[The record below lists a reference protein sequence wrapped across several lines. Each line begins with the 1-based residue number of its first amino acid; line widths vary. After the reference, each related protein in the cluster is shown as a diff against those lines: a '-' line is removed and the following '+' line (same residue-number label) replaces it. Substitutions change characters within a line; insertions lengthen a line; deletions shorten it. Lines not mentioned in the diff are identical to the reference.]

1 MKNLFPLISFL
12 LLCLLSACRPT
23 DTRKVIK
30 AVAEQAVDTAGYKS
44 RTIAT
49 ENFVSVEATCFADI
63 TYHQIPLDSPAC
75 VVLQAPGSILDDCSA
90 SVVDGTLRL
99 ALNRN
104 ATHPEE
110 AVAVVHIYAPAVCDF
125 SLVGGKCLRLGKV
138 RLACPMSIVLDGVGS
153 IVSDSI
159 AAPELKAVLNGAGH
173 IDLRG
178 VNAEAVSATL
188 GGAGII
194 ALEGKA
200 RRASAVLNGAGTIDL
215 QGLCTDLA
223 PDCSVTGV
231 GKILQKAQ

>member
-1 MKNLFPLISFL
+1 MKNLLPLISLL

-125 SLVGGKCLRLGKV
+125 SLVGGKCLRGDWAIVGLYALFCILFLKIFGGFKV
-138 RLACPMSIVLDGVGS
+138 GYLRNMDALYGQALAILFQ
-153 IVSDSI
+153 
-159 AAPELKAVLNGAGH
+159 N
-173 IDLRG
+173 
-178 VNAEAVSATL
+178 AVSYLQLSLL
-188 GGAGII
+188 GLWRWAVGRSPPAGDI
-194 ALEGKA
+194 A
-200 RRASAVLNGAGTIDL
+200 
-215 QGLCTDLA
+215 
-223 PDCSVTGV
+223 
-231 GKILQKAQ
+231 

>member
-1 MKNLFPLISFL
+1 MS
-12 LLCLLSACRPT
+12 LSACKPT

-30 AVAEQAVDTAGYKS
+30 AVAEQSVDTTGYKS

-49 ENFVSVEATCFADI
+49 EDFVSVEATCFADI
-63 TYHQIPLDSPAC
+63 TYHQIPLDSTAR
-75 VVLQAPGSILDDCSA
+75 VVLQAPENILDDCSG

-99 ALNRN
+99 SLNHSD
-104 ATHPEE
+104 THPEE

-138 RLACPMSIVLDGVGS
+138 RMACPMSIVLDGVGS
-153 IVSDSI
+153 IVADSI

-178 VNAEAVSATL
+178 VNADAVSATL

-194 ALEGKA
+194 ALEGEA

-215 QGLCTDLA
+215 QGLRTDLA

-231 GKILQKAQ
+231 GKILQNRSHE